1 MVSSISGSAN
11 TDEEAED
18 GMDDRGLSTLS
29 SYLCIAPANATV
41 EVT

>member
-18 GMDDRGLSTLS
+18 GMDAGIVRHREEGPD
-29 SYLCIAPANATV
+29 
-41 EVT
+41 